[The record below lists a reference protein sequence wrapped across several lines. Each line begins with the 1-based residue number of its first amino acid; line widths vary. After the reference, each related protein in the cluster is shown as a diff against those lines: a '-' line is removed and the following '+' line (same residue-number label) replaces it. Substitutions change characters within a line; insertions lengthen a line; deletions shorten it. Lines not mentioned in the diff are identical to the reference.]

1 MSCLI
6 KVFLI
11 FNCTKLA
18 FIEVNTRKWSLILII
33 IPLSIS
39 EPIMVTV
46 STWLVIVVL
55 HFVTHAGQ
63 CMKGKTPAWKTK
75 LKKWQTFV
83 LIEESKEFILRSP
96 IENKFFL
103 WFLQITVFISSKNF
117 CASRKNYIF
126 GIFPNNFNICIF
138 YAIAVSALFLCI
150 LRLRL
155 LWTYNATTPLMGII
169 ANLMNR

>member
-11 FNCTKLA
+11 FNCTKLV

-63 CMKGKTPAWKTK
+63 CMKRKTPAWKTK

-103 WFLQITVFISSKNF
+103 M
-117 CASRKNYIF
+117 IF
-126 GIFPNNFNICIF
+126 TNNSF
-138 YAIAVSALFLCI
+138 YFFQKFLCVKKE
-150 LRLRL
+150 LHF
-155 LWTYNATTPLMGII
+155 WDFSQ
-169 ANLMNR
+169 